1 MKNVSANERKAV
13 RTPARSGGNG
23 RRSESGRQRGGFLLG
38 AIVGLLIGLAAALGV
53 ALYVTKV
60 PIPFMNKV
68 QQRTPEQDAAEA
80 QKNRNWDPNGA
91 LAGKFPVRPPGN
103 VASGTVTPPPTVAI
117 APPTVP
123 TAPTVPVIPQT
134 PSVAGAASSA
144 ASAASA
150 PRSKRDPAAILAD
163 LPSGG
168 VSTRPSADPFSYFV
182 QAGAYARTEEAD
194 QQRAKLAMIGLTARI
209 TEREQAGRT
218 VYRVRVGPYD
228 KKEDADS
235 AKEKLDGAG
244 VESALVRVQK

>member
-1 MKNVSANERKAV
+1 MKNVSGNERK
-13 RTPARSGGNG
+13 SGGASAKSGGTG
-23 RRSESGRQRGGFLLG
+23 RARARGKQRGGFLLG
-38 AIVGLLIGLAAALGV
+38 MIVGLLIGLAAALGV

-68 QQRTPEQDAAEA
+68 QQRTPEQDAAEV

-91 LAGKFPVRPPGN
+91 LAGKFPPKPAGY
-103 VASGTVTPPPTVAI
+103 VASGVVTPAPTAPPASAVAI
-117 APPTVP
+117 APT
-123 TAPTVPVIPQT
+123 TAPTMAP
-134 PSVAGAASSA
+134 
-144 ASAASA
+144 AASA
-150 PRSKRDPAAILAD
+150 PDAASAPTRRGARDPAAILND
-163 LPSGG
+163 LPPAS

-182 QAGAYARTEEAD
+182 QAGAYSRTEEAD

-228 KKEDADS
+228 KKEDADA
-235 AKEKLDGAG
+235 AKERLDGAG